1 MRLIAHVPHVS
12 LGLNVS
18 YERSHMINYYF
29 NIVMVLLLL
38 LLLFFVQIPLRGKK
52 GDKLQSMAL
61 NIPL

>member
-38 LLLFFVQIPLRGKK
+38 LLFFVQIPLGGKK